1 MRLLPTHTGIHL
13 LITPLHM
20 ATIIAESK
28 QLLDEAMKD
37 GSVEV
42 VIIVCIL
49 LGQAGVG
56 KTSLKYLLLD
66 QRPPDLR
73 SSTIC
78 AETPVRI
85 EFRPVS
91 ETMYQSLGGNWKEVK
106 DKGAIDIVARMIL
119 MADLDDTLF
128 AEIDAAEAS
137 VNPAVVSGA
146 DAKAAKKAPR
156 KSNGILAKITSWLK
170 KRKKDEISS
179 AETEASSAE
188 KVDTSVPAP
197 EAEPPTSD
205 ACQRAMKKIMDE
217 LVECITKLKLETED
231 GQEISFA
238 NLSEE
243 QLKLMWVYFS
253 DCGGQPEYH
262 ELLPLFVHRIS
273 SALCVTRLTDK
284 LDEIQEAEYFDEG
297 KPVGAARQCQ
307 LSAKDT
313 IQCLVNTTQSYSA
326 QDQPP
331 RIIMVGTHLD
341 KLEEKTKLRSQAE
354 NTAEPSSEA
363 SGHPSSQPAAADMQ
377 ESKPSLNTSSSTERM
392 TLPPQ
397 ATKAHEE
404 KAKMLLTAEEAVA
417 VETVEGE
424 MRQPPL
430 TESTDINPSQS
441 APTRSGQPMSGE
453 KPSLNKTTTSEA
465 AAQDSVVAGAG
476 AAFETLEDKNR
487 QLLEMLEPEFSEQ
500 LVYSSNDMSQLIFP
514 LNALNPGEREKAI
527 ASKIRNAVE
536 KSGARKKKIP
546 IWWYVME
553 QLLQQLAKELG
564 RGVLSRAE
572 CLQMARLLNIREES
586 FEAALVFFDELNI
599 IMYNPKVLPDV
610 IFINSQIPLDKL
622 SELIRYCYFLKQ
634 ATEAGDTSLK
644 PLTKG
649 STWKH
654 FRDHGVVSEEVLD
667 CFPRHYV
674 PGIFTRDHLYKLLSS
689 LLILA
694 EIPPPDWVHESFKTT
709 QKYFVMLC
717 LLSTLSEAEL
727 EKYRFSSPAASSL
740 LVRFPS
746 RSRRAGVF
754 CCFVIHLIKHGGWK
768 LMIDSNFTEPI
779 FRNCAK
785 LKLLTS
791 PPCTITVI
799 DSNSCIEVR
808 VDIAASL
815 SRNKYAGHFPVIRQ
829 AILNGVRA
837 ACITLNYKTTNPE
850 LAIYCPHTSHCS
862 NEHAAP
868 VKQHTATVTRDKKH
882 WRCDLKE
889 NVREVSG
896 ALDDRHSIWFEGTYS
911 RA

>member
-1 MRLLPTHTGIHL
+1 
-13 LITPLHM
+13 M
-20 ATIIAESK
+20 ATIIAEKDKSK
-28 QLLDEAMKD
+28 QLLDEAMKE

-42 VIIVCIL
+42 VILVCIL

-91 ETMYQSLGGNWKEVK
+91 EAMYQSLGGNWKEVK
-106 DKGAIDIVARMIL
+106 DKGALDIVARMIL

-128 AEIDAAEAS
+128 VEIDAAEAGI
-137 VNPAVVSGA
+137 NPAVVSGA
-146 DAKAAKKAPR
+146 DAKAVPR
-156 KSNGILAKITSWLK
+156 KSKGILTKITDRLLNRTS
-170 KRKKDEISS
+170 KDNSS
-179 AETEASSAE
+179 AKTKASSAE
-188 KVDTSVPAP
+188 KVDTSASAP
-197 EAEPPTSD
+197 VAEPPTSD

-217 LVECITKLKLETED
+217 LVERITKLKLETED

-284 LDEIQEAEYFDEG
+284 LDDIQEAEYFDEG
-297 KPVGAARQCQ
+297 NPVGAARQCQ

-313 IQCLVNTTQSYSA
+313 IQCLVNTTQSYST

-341 KLEEKTKLRSQAE
+341 KLEEKTRLPSQAE

-363 SGHPSSQPAAADMQ
+363 SIHPSIQPAAAGIL

-417 VETVEGE
+417 AETVEGE
-424 MRQPPL
+424 MREPPL
-430 TESTDINPSQS
+430 TESTDMNPSQS
-441 APTRSGQPMSGE
+441 APTRSGQPVSGQN
-453 KPSLNKTTTSEA
+453 PSLNKTSTSEV
-465 AAQDSVVAGAG
+465 AAQDSVIAGAG
-476 AAFETLEDKNR
+476 KAFETLDEKNR

-500 LVYSSNDMSQLIFP
+500 LVYSSDDMSQLIFP
-514 LNALNPGEREKAI
+514 LNTLNPGEREKAI
-527 ASKIRNAVE
+527 AQEIRRAVE
-536 KSGARKKKIP
+536 NSGARKRKIP

-564 RGVLSRAE
+564 RGVLNRAE
-572 CLQMARLLNIREES
+572 CLQMASLLNIREES
-586 FEAALVFFDELNI
+586 FEAALVFLDELNI

-622 SELIRYCYFLKQ
+622 SELIYHCYRMKQ
-634 ATEAGDTSLK
+634 TAEAGKITFK

-649 STWKH
+649 SSWKH

-694 EIPPPDWVHESFKTT
+694 EIPPPDWVHESFKTS
-709 QKYFVMLC
+709 QKYFVMLS

-727 EKYRFSSPAASSL
+727 EKYRFSSPTASTL

-768 LMIDSNFTEPI
+768 LMLDSSFIEPI

-785 LKLLTS
+785 LELRNVS

-799 DSNSCIEVR
+799 DSNPCIEVR
-808 VDIAASL
+808 MGIAAFI
-815 SRNKYAGHFPVIRQ
+815 SRTKYAGHCPIIRQ

-837 ACITLNYKTTNPE
+837 ACITLNYKATHPE

-862 NEHAAP
+862 DEHATP
-868 VKQHTATVTRDKKH
+868 VRQHTATLSRDRKY
-882 WRCDLKE
+882 WCCDLKD
-889 NVREVSG
+889 NVPQLSG
-896 ALDDRHSIWFEGTYS
+896 ALDSRHSIWFEGILIHVHD
-911 RA
+911 

>member
-1 MRLLPTHTGIHL
+1 MRLLPTHTL
-13 LITPLHM
+13 LITPLQM
-20 ATIIAESK
+20 VGIITEKDKSK

-42 VIIVCIL
+42 VILVCIL

-91 ETMYQSLGGNWKEVK
+91 EAMYQSLGGNWKEVK

-119 MADLDDTLF
+119 MADLDDTLIF
-128 AEIDAAEAS
+128 AEIDAAEAGI
-137 VNPAVVSGA
+137 NPAVVSGT

-156 KSNGILAKITSWLK
+156 KSKGILAKITNWLK
-170 KRKKDEISS
+170 KQKKDESS
-179 AETEASSAE
+179 STKTEASSAE
-188 KVDTSVPAP
+188 KVDTSASAP

-217 LVECITKLKLETED
+217 LVERITKLKLETED

-313 IQCLVNTTQSYSA
+313 IQCLVNTTQSYST

-341 KLEEKTKLRSQAE
+341 KLEEKTGLPSQAE
-354 NTAEPSSEA
+354 NTAEPSSET
-363 SGHPSSQPAAADMQ
+363 SVHPSIQPAAADMQ
-377 ESKPSLNTSSSTERM
+377 ESKPTLNTSSSTERM
-392 TLPPQ
+392 TLQPQ

-424 MRQPPL
+424 IRKPPL
-430 TESTDINPSQS
+430 TESTDVNP
-441 APTRSGQPMSGE
+441 PTRSCQPMSGE
-453 KPSLNKTTTSEA
+453 NPSLNKTSTSEA

-476 AAFETLEDKNR
+476 EAFETLDEKNR
-487 QLLEMLEPEFSEQ
+487 QLLEMLEPEFSDQ

-514 LNALNPGEREKAI
+514 LNTLNPGEGEKTI
-527 ASKIRNAVE
+527 AQEIRRAVE
-536 KSGARKKKIP
+536 NSGARKEKIP

-586 FEAALVFFDELNI
+586 FEAALVFFNELNI

-634 ATEAGDTSLK
+634 ATEAGDTCLK

-694 EIPPPDWVHESFKTT
+694 EIPPPDWVHESFKTS
-709 QKYFVMLC
+709 QKYFVMLS

-727 EKYRFSSPAASSL
+727 EKYRYSSPAASTL

-768 LMIDSNFTEPI
+768 LMIDTNFTEPI
-779 FRNCAK
+779 YRNCAK

-808 VDIAASL
+808 VDIAASI
-815 SRNKYAGHFPVIRQ
+815 SRTKYAGHFPVIRQ

-837 ACITLNYKTTNPE
+837 ACITLNYKTTKPE

-862 NEHAAP
+862 DERAAP

-882 WRCDLKE
+882 WHCDLKD

-896 ALDDRHSIWFEGTYS
+896 ALDDRHSIWFEGT
-911 RA
+911 

>member
-1 MRLLPTHTGIHL
+1 MWR
-13 LITPLHM
+13 
-20 ATIIAESK
+20 
-28 QLLDEAMKD
+28 
-37 GSVEV
+37 
-42 VIIVCIL
+42 
-49 LGQAGVG
+49 
-56 KTSLKYLLLD
+56 
-66 QRPPDLR
+66 
-73 SSTIC
+73 
-78 AETPVRI
+78 
-85 EFRPVS
+85 
-91 ETMYQSLGGNWKEVK
+91 
-106 DKGAIDIVARMIL
+106 
-119 MADLDDTLF
+119 DLDDTLF
-128 AEIDAAEAS
+128 AEIDAAEAGI
-137 VNPAVVSGA
+137 NPTDVSEA

-156 KSNGILAKITSWLK
+156 KSKGILAKITNWLK
-170 KRKKDEISS
+170 KRKKDESRS
-179 AETEASSAE
+179 AETEASSAD
-188 KVDTSVPAP
+188 KVDTSASAP

-217 LVECITKLKLETED
+217 LVERITKLKLETED

-313 IQCLVNTTQSYSA
+313 IQCLVNTTQSYST

-341 KLEEKTKLRSQAE
+341 KLEEKTRLQSQAE

-363 SGHPSSQPAAADMQ
+363 SSNLSIQPAAVDML
-377 ESKPSLNTSSSTERM
+377 ESKPSLSTTSTGTERV

-397 ATKAHEE
+397 STGAHEE
-404 KAKMLLTAEEAVA
+404 KAKMLLTVKKAVA
-417 VETVEGE
+417 AETVEGE
-424 MRQPPL
+424 LRQPPL
-430 TESTDINPSQS
+430 TESTGMNPSQS

-453 KPSLNKTTTSEA
+453 NPSLNKTSTSVA

-476 AAFETLEDKNR
+476 KAFETLEDKNR
-487 QLLEMLEPEFSEQ
+487 QLLEMLEPEFSDQ

-514 LNALNPGEREKAI
+514 LNTLNPGEREKAI

-536 KSGARKKKIP
+536 NSGARKEKIP

-564 RGVLSRAE
+564 RRMLSRAE

-599 IMYNPKVLPDV
+599 IKYHPKVLPDV

-649 STWKH
+649 SSWKH

-674 PGIFTRDHLYKLLSS
+674 PGIFTRDHLYTLLSS

-694 EIPPPDWVHESFKTT
+694 EIPPPDWVHESFKTS
-709 QKYFVMLC
+709 QKYFVMLS

-727 EKYRFSSPAASSL
+727 EKYRFSSPAASTL

-785 LKLLTS
+785 LQLLTS
-791 PPCTITVI
+791 PPCTITVV
-799 DSNSCIEVR
+799 DSNSCIEVH
-808 VDIAASL
+808 VDITASVPR
-815 SRNKYAGHFPVIRQ
+815 SVYAGHFPVIRQ

-837 ACITLNYKTTNPE
+837 ACITLNYKATKPE

-868 VKQHTATVTRDKKH
+868 VKKHTATLTPDRKY
-882 WRCDLKE
+882 WRCDITPRLS
-889 NVREVSG
+889 NV
-896 ALDDRHSIWFEGTYS
+896 LDNRQSIWFEGKYYIIILVL
-911 RA
+911 

>member
-1 MRLLPTHTGIHL
+1 
-13 LITPLHM
+13 M
-20 ATIIAESK
+20 ATIITELSK
-28 QLLDEAMKD
+28 QLLDEAMKE

-42 VIIVCIL
+42 IIIVCIL

-91 ETMYQSLGGNWKEVK
+91 EAMYQSLGGNWKEVK
-106 DKGAIDIVARMIL
+106 DKGALDIIARMIL

-128 AEIDAAEAS
+128 AEIDAAEAGI
-137 VNPAVVSGA
+137 NPAVVSGA
-146 DAKAAKKAPR
+146 NAKAVPR
-156 KSNGILAKITSWLK
+156 KSRGILTKITDWLLN
-170 KRKKDEISS
+170 RTSKDNS
-179 AETEASSAE
+179 AAKAEASSAE
-188 KVDTSVPAP
+188 KVDTSSSAP
-197 EAEPPTSD
+197 VAEPPTSD

-217 LVECITKLKLETED
+217 LVERITKMKLETED
-231 GQEISFA
+231 GQEIYFA

-313 IQCLVNTTQSYSA
+313 IQCLVNTTQSYST

-341 KLEEKTKLRSQAE
+341 KLEEKTRLQSQAE
-354 NTAEPSSEA
+354 NTAEPFSEA
-363 SGHPSSQPAAADMQ
+363 SVHPSIQPAAADMQ
-377 ESKPSLNTSSSTERM
+377 ESKPSLSTSYSTERM
-392 TLPPQ
+392 TIPPQ
-397 ATKAHEE
+397 ATEAHEE
-404 KAKMLLTAEEAVA
+404 RAKMLLTAEETVA
-417 VETVEGE
+417 AETVEGE

-430 TESTDINPSQS
+430 IESTDMSPSQS
-441 APTRSGQPMSGE
+441 APTGSGKPMSCE
-453 KPSLNKTTTSEA
+453 NPSLNKTSTSEA
-465 AAQDSVVAGAG
+465 PTLDSVVPGAG
-476 AAFETLEDKNR
+476 AAFETLDEKNR
-487 QLLEMLEPEFSEQ
+487 QLLEMLEPGFSEQ

-514 LNALNPGEREKAI
+514 LNTLNPGEREKAI
-527 ASKIRNAVE
+527 ASTIRNAVE
-536 KSGARKKKIP
+536 NSGARKKKIP

-553 QLLQQLAKELG
+553 QLLQQLAKELD

-654 FRDHGVVSEEVLD
+654 FRDHGVVSEEILE

-674 PGIFTRDHLYKLLSS
+674 PGIFTREHLYKLLSS

-694 EIPPPDWVHESFKTT
+694 EIPPPDWVHESFKTS
-709 QKYFVMLC
+709 QKYFVMLS

-727 EKYRFSSPAASSL
+727 EKYRFSSPAASTL

-799 DSNSCIEVR
+799 DSNLCIEIH
-808 VDIAASL
+808 VDITASVP
-815 SRNKYAGHFPVIRQ
+815 RCVYAGHFPVIRQ

-837 ACITLNYKTTNPE
+837 ACITLNYKATKPE

-862 NEHAAP
+862 DEHAAP
-868 VKQHTATVTRDKKH
+868 VKKHTATLTPDRKY
-882 WRCDLKE
+882 WCCDLKE
-889 NVREVSG
+889 DVSQLSG
-896 ALDDRHSIWFEGTYS
+896 ALDGRHSIWFEGTY
-911 RA
+911 